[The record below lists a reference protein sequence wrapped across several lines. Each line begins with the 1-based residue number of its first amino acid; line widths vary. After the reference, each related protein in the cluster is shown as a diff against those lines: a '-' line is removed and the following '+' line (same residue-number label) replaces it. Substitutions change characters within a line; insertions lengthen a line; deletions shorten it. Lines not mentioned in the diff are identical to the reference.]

1 MAHLMLPNLTAHP
14 MKLVLEMEVLLKMEV
29 PLLLDVEIKVHKAQA
44 SRRGLEALEALASLA
59 LGQVARSGVQVPY
72 QWRQPLT
79 ATSMPI
85 LSVLDTTESGCSD
98 GA

>member
-1 MAHLMLPNLTAHP
+1 MMLPDLTAHP
-14 MKLVLEMEVLLKMEV
+14 KELVLEMEVLLKMEV
-29 PLLLDVEIKVHKAQA
+29 PLLLDMEIKVHKAQA
-44 SRRGLEALEALASLA
+44 SQRDREALEALASLA

-79 ATSMPI
+79 ATSTQI
-85 LSVLDTTESGCSD
+85 LSVLDTIESGCSG